1 MTGQTDVPAPLEF
14 VTTTDT
20 PTALNMLLYGQPAS
34 GKTVGACSAPGPLL
48 VVNAEGPSALA
59 YARHLYGSMIREV
72 RFEGS
77 QTLRAVCEYLRRGD
91 GGEQTVVIDSVGEV
105 YATLLKEI
113 GGSQPQIQHYG
124 KVNGQLIDLIRFLRN
139 LDIHVVLVAH
149 EQIDD
154 SEEGGAVRRPATG
167 TKKNPE
173 EVMKHMDVVAYC
185 GVVLEDDKPPRYVGQ
200 LIPARGR
207 RCKDRSGALGSN
219 RDLDLTEW
227 IEAFHTALAVP
238 QDPLPF
244 DDGPTDLPEVE
255 QPELAA

>member
-1 MTGQTDVPAPLEF
+1 MSTDVPAPLTF
-14 VTTTDT
+14 VESTDT
-20 PTALNMLLYGQPAS
+20 PTSLNMLIYGQPGS
-34 GKTVGACSAPGPLL
+34 GKTVAACSAPGPVL

-59 YARHLYGSMIREV
+59 YARHLYGDKIREV

-77 QTLRAVCEYLRRGD
+77 ATLRAVCEYLKRGSD
-91 GGEQTVVIDSVGEV
+91 GEQTVVIDSVGEV

-139 LDIHVVLVAH
+139 LDVHVVLVAH

-200 LIPARGR
+200 LVPARGR
-207 RCKDRSGALGSN
+207 RCKDRSGALGTN

-227 IEAFHTALAVP
+227 VEAFYTALAPPAVE
-238 QDPLPF
+238 LPWE
-244 DDGPTDLPEVE
+244 DGPVELPEADPS